1 MIELELSAAER
12 DARKLKPAQL
22 ERAVTAI
29 RDDGFVVLHQT
40 IESDHIAALRE
51 KMLADVAAILALD
64 DVPYQFNDGHLQQ
77 DPPPF
82 APYLF
87 RDVLLNDL
95 VVEITRAVLGEGV
108 KNSFYSG
115 NTCLPNDTQQPL
127 HVDAGQLWPDL
138 EVATPAYTLV
148 VNVPVVDATAENG
161 STEVWPGTHMDTTRT
176 FGEDIKLAPE
186 DEARRRQECRPLQP
200 AVPSGSVLI
209 RDMRLWHRGMPNRSD
224 RPRPM
229 IAMIH
234 WPHWWHTGKPL
245 LFPKGTEEFFADS
258 PLQTV
263 AEFVDGPI
271 DYIGRNKKYDYKG

>member
-12 DARKLKPAQL
+12 DARKLKPVQL
-22 ERAVTAI
+22 EQAVSAI
-29 RDDGFVVLHQT
+29 RNDGFVILHQA
-40 IESDHIAALRE
+40 IESDHVAALGE

-82 APYLF
+82 PPYLF

-95 VVEITRAVLGEGV
+95 VIEITRFILGEGV
-108 KNSFYSG
+108 KNSSYSG
-115 NTCLPNDTQQPL
+115 NTCLPNKTQQPL

-138 EVATPAYTLV
+138 EIATPAYTLV
-148 VNVPVVDATAENG
+148 VNVPVVDVTAENG
-161 STEVWPGTHMDTTRT
+161 STEVWPGTHMDTTRA
-176 FGEDIKLAPE
+176 FGEDIKLTPE
-186 DEARRRQECRPLQP
+186 DEARRRQECQPLQP
-200 AVPSGSVLI
+200 SVPTGSVLI
-209 RDMRLWHRGMPNRSD
+209 RDMRLWHRGMPNHSD

-234 WPHWWHTGKPL
+234 WPHWWHTVTPL
-245 LFPKGTEEFFADS
+245 LFPKATEEFFTDS

-263 AEFVDGPI
+263 AEFVEGPI